1 MTQLQLAK
9 AAGYTER
16 LVRKAEK
23 GGSLDITT
31 IQNLAEAF
39 SQFGEP
45 VKCESLI
52 QDNQA
57 IAKNWIEALNEYQSE
72 MQSAIASYLS
82 DDLIFYSPG
91 SPQAAPFAGT
101 FYGPIGH
108 QNWLDAFFRVF
119 GRVPCCDVDFSI
131 GADSVIARWMET
143 VTIQGIVCGQFR
155 VSMFFRFRDGL
166 IVGIDHDHDT
176 RAAEDALAKARLHSS
191 GDPGS

>member
-39 SQFGEP
+39 SQFGAP
-45 VKCESLI
+45 VKCASLI
-52 QDNQA
+52 QDNQT
-57 IAKNWIEALNEYQSE
+57 IARIWIEALNEYQSK
-72 MQSAIASYLS
+72 MSSVIAPYLS
-82 DDLIFYSPG
+82 DDLIINSPG
-91 SPQAAPFAGT
+91 CPQIAPFAGT
-101 FYGPIGH
+101 FCGQVGH
-108 QNWLDAFFRVF
+108 QKWLDAFFRVF
-119 GRVPCCDVDFSI
+119 DRVPCCDVEFSI
-131 GADSVIARWMET
+131 GADSVVARWMET
-143 VTIQGIVCGQFR
+143 VTSQGTVCGQFR

-176 RAAEDALAKARLHSS
+176 RAAEDALTKARLHSS
-191 GDPGS
+191 GDPKS